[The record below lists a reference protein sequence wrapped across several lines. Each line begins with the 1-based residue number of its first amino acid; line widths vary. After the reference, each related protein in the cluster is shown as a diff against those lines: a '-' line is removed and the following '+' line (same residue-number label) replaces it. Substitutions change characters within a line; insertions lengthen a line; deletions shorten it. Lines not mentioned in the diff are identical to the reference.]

1 LVCHQHKH
9 SQARHMRRRLCIIG
23 AIVDTF
29 CTAWVHMELVDVA
42 VWCSQR
48 VGRHV
53 VVTTCHAKNIRKMAD
68 LQTTPRQGC
77 ATTLWGRGAP
87 NQGPGRYFGDSRRPG
102 SRSNHP
108 QCAPPKSLR
117 ILLWASRFAA
127 CKFLYSA
134 QDVCNLFDWLRFLGK
149 TITPK
154 QRQLEVGA
162 LAWLEKHLEA

>member
-1 LVCHQHKH
+1 
-9 SQARHMRRRLCIIG
+9 
-23 AIVDTF
+23 
-29 CTAWVHMELVDVA
+29 MELVDLA

-87 NQGPGRYFGDSRRPG
+87 NQGPGRYFGDCRRPG
-102 SRSNHP
+102 SRSSHP

-117 ILLWASRFAA
+117 ILLWASRFSKIRSIFGLVGRAS
-127 CKFLYSA
+127 SA
-134 QDVCNLFDWLRFLGK
+134 SATPGPKPPNKGWGRTFMDVPSAPTKSGNERLTHLKALGFYFGLHVL
-149 TITPK
+149 TRIDPN
-154 QRQLEVGA
+154 RA
-162 LAWLEKHLEA
+162 HRSN